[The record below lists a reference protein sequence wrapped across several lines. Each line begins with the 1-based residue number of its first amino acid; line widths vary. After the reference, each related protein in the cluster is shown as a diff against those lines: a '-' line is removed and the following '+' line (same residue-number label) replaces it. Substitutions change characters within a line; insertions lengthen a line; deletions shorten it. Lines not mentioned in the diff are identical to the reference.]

1 MQLEN
6 CPKCRTLNGP
16 EGFATNAEGKKELL
30 YRCGNRACEHT
41 FSRQYST
48 DNGRAELYASSRKT
62 VIETDC

>member
-16 EGFATNAEGKKELL
+16 ESFVTDADGKKALL
-30 YRCGNRACEHT
+30 YRCGNQACEHA
-41 FSRQYST
+41 FSRQHST
-48 DNGRAELYASSRKT
+48 NNGRAELYAANGKT